1 MIIKVPIYVEIGKFK
16 ENPDFLPIL
25 TKALQMAFIGVLRN
39 KKNQAAFSSASVQLK
54 EGFGIDVPTILT
66 ETEALESLRT
76 KK

>member
-39 KKNQAAFSSASVQLK
+39 KKNQTAFSSASVQLK
-54 EGFGIDVPTILT
+54 ERFGIDVPTILT